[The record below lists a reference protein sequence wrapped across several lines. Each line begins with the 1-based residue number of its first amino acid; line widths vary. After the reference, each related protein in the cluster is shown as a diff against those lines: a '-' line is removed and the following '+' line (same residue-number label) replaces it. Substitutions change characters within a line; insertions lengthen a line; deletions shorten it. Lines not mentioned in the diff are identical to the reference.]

1 MARKPENKKNLTVM
15 IRPEARAALE
25 QLAAKKRMSLGE
37 VVEHLVL
44 EARADPADYF
54 RRQTAL
60 QGFLTAGLVTA
71 MAKKVLGHEEASA
84 FREVA
89 AEMAAELFGPPP
101 VRPFE
106 TAAVVTDPDPRVLA
120 LFAAFGVD

>member
-1 MARKPENKKNLTVM
+1 MARARQNKVKLTVNV
-15 IRPEARAALE
+15 RPEVRDRLEALAR
-25 QLAAKKRMSLGE
+25 QRRTTMGE
-37 VVEHLVL
+37 YIEHLVMD
-44 EARADPADYF
+44 AGTDPADYF

-71 MAKKVLGHEEASA
+71 MAKKVLGQEEASA